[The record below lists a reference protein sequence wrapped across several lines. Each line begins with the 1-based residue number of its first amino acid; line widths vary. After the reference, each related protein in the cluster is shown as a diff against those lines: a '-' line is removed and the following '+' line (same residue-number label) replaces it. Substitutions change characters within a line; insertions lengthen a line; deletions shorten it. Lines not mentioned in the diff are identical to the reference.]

1 MRKKSKLF
9 LSMASMVL
17 TVALFCFG
25 VYAALGVSYT
35 ISGSVVYQV
44 KDVFVNIQTS
54 LYMSKDTSLTDQ
66 STLDDNVELFET
78 NPDNAQTTTNT
89 QKLAYSDG
97 LKTYDIGTGLI
108 LEPTED
114 DLTSENIPINYG
126 SYEIQNEGL
135 ENESAKGYAY
145 YIVVSITN
153 YGTESVSV
161 TLTNNIDP
169 QATNS
174 LTKLSGNTTIAGR
187 TADKTYTTKHIVIG
201 MALNDATKS
210 VSDVNFNVP
219 IVVSKTLIEESSIY
233 ERVNANNEPDANG
246 DYLLF
251 GYYPQTLKEAGVAIT
266 GTTPNENGYYTG
278 SDGELYALAEDDNY
292 YKVEKLRWRILD
304 DNYGDGTALIVC
316 DTIID
321 KVIYQPNYTDQNGYN
336 YATNENGNIIT
347 DVEDAVI
354 TDAQNRV
361 YANNYKHSNLRAWL
375 NGEFYNKFTDDEK
388 DAIVLTTVD
397 NSTTSGAPSEFVCE
411 NTIDYVYALTINDVN
426 NAAYGF
432 GNEVD
437 PAKNFKV
444 SEYANAKGVYRDSFN
459 YGYGWLRSP
468 SPYYYGCDVFAV
480 GESSVFYNEVAG
492 DGNGALPALQ
502 IEL

>member
-66 STLDDNVELFET
+66 STLDDNVALFET
-78 NPDNAQTTTNT
+78 NPENAQTTTNT

-97 LKTYDIGTGLI
+97 LKTYDIDTGLI

-114 DLTSENIPINYG
+114 ELTSENIPINYG

-161 TLTNNIDP
+161 TLTNNINN
-169 QATNS
+169 QQTNS
-174 LTKLSGNTTIAGR
+174 LTKLSENTTIAGR
-187 TADKTYTTKHIVIG
+187 TADKAYTTEHIVIG

-219 IVVSKTLIEESSIY
+219 ILIERDVQPEPTLDKLTFSLIDGGTAYEVGGLGMDSGEVVIPSTYEGLPVTTIRERAFHSDRSLTKIIIPNSVKSIGS
-233 ERVNANNEPDANG
+233 EAFWAC
-246 DYLLF
+246 DYLTEITIPESVQSIGDDAFKGCKRLF
-251 GYYPQTLKEAGVAIT
+251 KIT
-266 GTTPNENGYYTG
+266 IESDYILDGIMSLTSCGCLLENATTVYVNENLSFANSNACLGKYFPVLHNENGYWIYT
-278 SDGELYALAEDDNY
+278 
-292 YKVEKLRWRILD
+292 
-304 DNYGDGTALIVC
+304 
-316 DTIID
+316 
-321 KVIYQPNYTDQNGYN
+321 
-336 YATNENGNIIT
+336 
-347 DVEDAVI
+347 
-354 TDAQNRV
+354 
-361 YANNYKHSNLRAWL
+361 
-375 NGEFYNKFTDDEK
+375 
-388 DAIVLTTVD
+388 
-397 NSTTSGAPSEFVCE
+397 
-411 NTIDYVYALTINDVN
+411 
-426 NAAYGF
+426 
-432 GNEVD
+432 
-437 PAKNFKV
+437 KN
-444 SEYANAKGVYRDSFN
+444 
-459 YGYGWLRSP
+459 
-468 SPYYYGCDVFAV
+468 
-480 GESSVFYNEVAG
+480 
-492 DGNGALPALQ
+492 
-502 IEL
+502 